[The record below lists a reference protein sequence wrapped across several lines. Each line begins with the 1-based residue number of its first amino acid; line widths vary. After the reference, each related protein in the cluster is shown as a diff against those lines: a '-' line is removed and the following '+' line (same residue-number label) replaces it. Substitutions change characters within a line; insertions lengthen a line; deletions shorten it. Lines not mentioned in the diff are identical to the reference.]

1 MCVVVYI
8 QVFCLSDCECVGKR
22 LVCVYVQVGGCKWVC
37 DTYFYTPLQDCLQP
51 LSMQALPAS
60 PESLCMVEMGRGA
73 PEGTV
78 GVAADPVSIGGMFL
92 NIGLQNGVLL
102 RTAVDSVTGDL
113 SDTRTR

>member
-1 MCVVVYI
+1 MSGHVTQI
-8 QVFCLSDCECVGKR
+8 HSH
-22 LVCVYVQVGGCKWVC
+22 
-37 DTYFYTPLQDCLQP
+37 TSMQDCLQP

-60 PESLCMVEMGRGA
+60 PESLCMVEMGQGA

-102 RTAVDSVTGDL
+102 RTAVDNVTGDL